1 MNARFRFERWAG
13 LAALCLPLALAACA
27 RSDAAVVPPA
37 APGAEVPAGE
47 PAPRAAA
54 DGASAG
60 SADTLLAQAVANLPA
75 GPPTGPIV
83 TAARTIQPI
92 GAPVLNARQ
101 RELYTQ
107 AFAAI
112 EAGRWEAA
120 RTLLARGDH
129 PVANKLFRWLELQL
143 PRSGIAFEDIV
154 QFVDQN
160 PDWPSLETISRRAEE
175 ALLDRPSNNTLVL
188 AWFGTRNPLTPD
200 GAMRFA
206 DALSAAGERE
216 RALRVVREHWVSGTF
231 NEVQHKRWL
240 ERYRGMLEPQHHAA
254 KLDRLVW
261 DGKAEEARRVFPLV
275 PPERRTLA
283 DARLRIRAGGN
294 VEAQAKRVPESLAND
309 PGLIYDRVRAFRRA
323 NREAAAREAMRNL
336 PRDLGRPDIWWNER
350 AVLARRSIL
359 AGDAAEAY
367 RLVRDHRMAQSHG
380 ANFLE
385 AEFLAGWV
393 ALRRLND
400 AKGAQTHFERVH
412 EAARFP
418 VSRARG
424 AYWIGR
430 ALEAQNQMAAANDW
444 YNRAAAFHTTYY
456 GQLGAAR
463 SKSAVRP
470 TWPGPILA
478 TAEDRQAFARNEAA
492 IAARI
497 LLETREKPER
507 VRPFLVR
514 LASVARTPGQHALV
528 AEFAHQLGRN
538 DLAVVVAKRSA
549 QAAGVQLHDLGWP
562 VLPMAGERPERALT
576 YAIIRQESQFEPEV
590 VSSAGARGLMQLMPA
605 TARGVAKA
613 ENTLGTHSDAKLF
626 EPAYNIRLGRSYL
639 ASLVDDFGGSYVLA
653 IASYNAGPGR
663 AREWMRNFGDPRQPD
678 VDVVDWI
685 EMIPFE
691 ETRGYVQRVMEN
703 LQVYRRNIAPTQSA
717 FDIERDLRRRNN

>member
-1 MNARFRFERWAG
+1 MNARIRFDRRCR

-27 RSDAAVVPPA
+27 RSDAAVVPSASVAAEAQTAAPAQVAIAPREDGTPA
-37 APGAEVPAGE
+37 AQT
-47 PAPRAAA
+47 AA
-54 DGASAG
+54 S
-60 SADTLLAQAVANLPA
+60 LVA

-92 GAPVLNARQ
+92 GAPVLSPRQ
-101 RELYTQ
+101 REIYTQ
-107 AFAAI
+107 AFAAV

-160 PDWPSLETISRRAEE
+160 PDWPALETISRRAEE
-175 ALLDRPSNNTLVL
+175 ALLDRPGNNTLVL
-188 AWFGTRNPLTPD
+188 AWFGTRAPLTPD
-200 GAMRFA
+200 GAMRYA

-231 NEVQHKRWL
+231 NEAQHKRWL

-294 VEAQAKRVPESLAND
+294 AEAQAKRVPESLAGD

-323 NREAAAREAMRNL
+323 NREAAARAAMRNL
-336 PRDLGRPDIWWNER
+336 PRDLGRPEIWWSER
-350 AVLARRSIL
+350 AVLARRSIA
-359 AGDAAEAY
+359 AGDAADAY
-367 RLVRDHRMAQSHG
+367 RLARDHRMSPSHG

-400 AKGAQTHFERVH
+400 PKSAQAHFERVH

-430 ALEAQNQMAAANDW
+430 ALEAQNQTAAANDW
-444 YNRAAAFHTTYY
+444 YDRAAAFHTTYY

-463 SKSAVRP
+463 SKSPARP
-470 TWPGPILA
+470 AWPAPILA
-478 TAEDRQAFARNEAA
+478 TAEDRQAFARNEVA

-514 LASVARTPGQHALV
+514 LANVARTPGQHALV

-538 DLAVVVAKRSA
+538 DLAVVVSKRSA
-549 QAAGVQLHDLGWP
+549 QTAGVQLHDLGWP
-562 VLPMAGERPERALT
+562 VVPMAGERPERALT
-576 YAIIRQESQFEPEV
+576 YAIIRQESQFEPDV

-605 TARGVAKA
+605 TARAVAKA
-613 ENTLGTHSDAKLF
+613 ENTLAGHTDAKLF

-663 AREWMRNFGDPRQPD
+663 AREWMRSFGDPRQPN

-703 LQVYRRNIAPTQSA
+703 LQVYRRNIAPTQTA
-717 FDIERDLRRRNN
+717 FDIERDLRRRSNSN